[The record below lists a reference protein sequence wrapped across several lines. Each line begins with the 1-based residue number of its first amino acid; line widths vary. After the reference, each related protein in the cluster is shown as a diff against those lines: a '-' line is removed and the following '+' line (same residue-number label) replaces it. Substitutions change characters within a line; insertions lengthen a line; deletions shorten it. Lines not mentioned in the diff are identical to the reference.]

1 MTASIRQMRS
11 TDAPRLAEVHAQAW
25 RETYAEM
32 LSEQFL
38 GAVTAEARLPMWQNS
53 TSEGRARHWVA
64 EVDGVIIGFAGIR
77 PMGPEAV
84 RAEELWGLYLLQSH
98 HRQGLGRALLEAAL
112 AERPASLWVAAEN
125 SNAIAFYQRLGF
137 TLDGTSELVE
147 DWENLRELR
156 MVR

>member
-11 TDAPRLAEVHAQAW
+11 EDAPQLAEVHAQAW
-25 RETYAEM
+25 RETYAGI

-38 GAVTAEARLPMWQNS
+38 AAVTTESRLAMWQNS
-53 TSEGRARHWVA
+53 TPEGRARHWLA
-64 EVDGVIIGFAGIR
+64 ELDGVIIGFAGVR
-77 PMGPEAV
+77 PMGPDAV
-84 RAEELWGLYLLQSH
+84 RPEELWGLYLLQSH
-98 HRQGLGRALLEAAL
+98 HKQGLGRALLEAAL

-125 SNAIAFYQRLGF
+125 LNAIAFYQRLGF
-137 TLDGTSELVE
+137 ALDGTSELVE